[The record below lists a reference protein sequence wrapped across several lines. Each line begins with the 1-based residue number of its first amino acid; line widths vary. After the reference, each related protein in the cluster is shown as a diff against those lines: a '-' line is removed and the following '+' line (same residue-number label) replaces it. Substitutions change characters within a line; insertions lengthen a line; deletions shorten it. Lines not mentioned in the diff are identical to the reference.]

1 MVMINRHLLKGF
13 RLSSDDCLIGSSEE
27 LASGLLEHIEMQH
40 SEEMEEDVT
49 TEKLLEPSRITVSY
63 ENIVKES
70 GLKTWMNASVN
81 VEPFEIKLGFRELEF
96 FNELNKQF

>member
-1 MVMINRHLLKGF
+1 M
-13 RLSSDDCLIGSSEE
+13 IGSSEE
-27 LASGLLEHIEMQH
+27 VGSNNGGEAKQ
-40 SEEMEEDVT
+40 SEGEDVT

-81 VEPFEIKLGFRELEF
+81 VEPFEIKLGFREIEF
-96 FNELNKQF
+96 FNEVMTNWKNS